1 MAGRHWCSSAGG
13 HGRIIGNPPGNCNRG
28 AGEGTMAQVTQLA
41 IEMEN
46 KPGALAALC
55 SALAEH
61 AVNITGFLLCPAGA
75 KGPVRL
81 VVSSVETA
89 RRVCQQLGLQCKEE
103 KVLAVQCAS
112 RPGALGRITRKLS
125 EAGINVEYG

>member
-1 MAGRHWCSSAGG
+1 
-13 HGRIIGNPPGNCNRG
+13 
-28 AGEGTMAQVTQLA
+28 MAQVTQLA

-89 RRVCQQLGLQCKEE
+89 RRVCQQLGLPCKEE

-112 RPGALGRITRKLS
+112 RPGALGRITRKLA
-125 EAGINVEYG
+125 EAGVNIEYGYATIEKNSKRALVVIGVTDIEKANKVVK